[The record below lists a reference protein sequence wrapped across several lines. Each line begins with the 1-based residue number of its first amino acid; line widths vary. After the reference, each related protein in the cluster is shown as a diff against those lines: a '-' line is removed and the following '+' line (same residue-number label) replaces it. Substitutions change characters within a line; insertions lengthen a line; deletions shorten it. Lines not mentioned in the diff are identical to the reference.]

1 MAGLSEADADLHE
14 LLHVPSGEAAAE
26 QAVSSSEEDTSDE
39 AFAARHAVLEA
50 EERQKFNSYAGE
62 DCDTV
67 PCMLCFV
74 WCVRLQAM

>member
-1 MAGLSEADADLHE
+1 MAAFAHSTAADGFVMFTGLAEAALDLQD
-14 LLHVPSGEAAAE
+14 LVHVPSGQAAAE

-62 DCDTV
+62 HHC
-67 PCMLCFV
+67 L
-74 WCVRLQAM
+74 